1 MIYKVDFNMEKV
13 RSKLKAAH
21 VTSYVSKIA
30 SVFVDAEDPDDAC
43 SLAIRELKIRVL
55 ESRNSKKV
63 QEITKDFDTEV
74 KIKKIQPIT
83 PYGNI

>member
-63 QEITKDFDTEV
+63 QEITKEFDTEV
-74 KIKKIQPIT
+74 KIKKIQSIT